1 MQQKTL
7 LEVVT
12 APAEEDYVQHF
23 QALAQVNL
31 EIRQSGPTAQRLL
44 RKSILEMDIGNYS
57 ASLDA
62 ARDALDLKPELPEAS
77 YQEGMALM
85 LLAFTKVGVL
95 AGAPGM
101 AMPIARARRL
111 LEQAAESFAIV
122 AINNPCDEEA
132 VADQQAIT
140 GFLDENEDDGDLD
153 QALRAMFE

>member
-7 LEVVT
+7 LEVVI

-31 EIRQSGPTAQRLL
+31 EIRQTGPNATLLL

-57 ASLDA
+57 AALDA

-85 LLAFTKVGVL
+85 LLAFTRVGVL

-111 LEQAAESFAIV
+111 LEQAADSFAVV
-122 AINNPCDEEA
+122 AINNPGDEEA
-132 VADQQAIT
+132 VADQEAIV
-140 GFLDENEDDGDLD
+140 GFLDENEDDGDLEA
-153 QALRAMFE
+153 ALQAMFE